1 MRSRLKTGGFAC
13 ILDRVRYHLVGN
25 KLGTLSNCWPSPPAL
40 VVVADIDQGAPGASI
55 PSSEAANGAEPADA
69 AKRGRNLQKKLRQ
82 IQQLKERQAQGSL
95 DAEQQQKLAGEQA
108 IIDELRSLGLQ
119 P

>member
-1 MRSRLKTGGFAC
+1 M
-13 ILDRVRYHLVGN
+13 VG
-25 KLGTLSNCWPSPPAL
+25 LPDAGA
-40 VVVADIDQGAPGASI
+40 DQGSVQSSSSSSRPTSI
-55 PSSEAANGAEPADA
+55 DEGGGQADT

-82 IQQLKERQAQGSL
+82 IQQLKERQAEGDL

-108 IIDELRSLGLQ
+108 IIDELQSLGLQ

>member
-1 MRSRLKTGGFAC
+1 MVWLAFLSDC
-13 ILDRVRYHLVGN
+13 VPYHLVGT
-25 KLGTLSNCWPSPPAL
+25 KLGTLSDCWPSLPAL
-40 VVVADIDQGAPGASI
+40 VVVADVDQGAPGTPSI

-82 IQQLKERQAQGSL
+82 IQQLKERQAQGGL